1 MYGQKNDRM
10 TTGPIEFPP
19 LPFAVG
25 SSDDTRETR
34 ASGASISPGGAHST
48 SWLSL
53 SGKEEKGIDNG
64 GDRRGEDPKEEE
76 DHDDVFPGVAA
87 TQKTTAQSYSKN
99 LSSLIKTSTSP
110 RKSSFLPGYSLGQL
124 PKHRR
129 HMVVPTTRE
138 AGVQYASTLQPL
150 DFAFVLR
157 SDGNWTYGIVCDI
170 IGSDGKGDI
179 VGVGPQGNQQ
189 SIRFAFDFHGSNKII
204 HEKNW
209 GHKIRLI
216 KEDHEQILVAA
227 AMA

>member
-1 MYGQKNDRM
+1 MIPVRQGR
-10 TTGPIEFPP
+10 
-19 LPFAVG
+19 AVHPSRPAG
-25 SSDDTRETR
+25 
-34 ASGASISPGGAHST
+34 GGAYST
-48 SWLSL
+48 SWLSS

-138 AGVQYASTLQPL
+138 AGVEYASTLQPL

-170 IGSDGKGDI
+170 IGPDGEDDI

-189 SIRFAFDFHGSNKII
+189 SIQFTFNFHGSNKFI

-209 GHKIRLI
+209 GHKIRLSMKI
-216 KEDHEQILVAA
+216 TKKSCCRHDASWKS
-227 AMA
+227 